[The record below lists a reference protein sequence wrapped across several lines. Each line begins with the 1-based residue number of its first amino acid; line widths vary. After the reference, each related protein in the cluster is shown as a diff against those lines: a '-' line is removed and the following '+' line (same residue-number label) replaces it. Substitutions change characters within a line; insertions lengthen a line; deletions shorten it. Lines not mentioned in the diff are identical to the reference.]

1 MVDIVEGLRAI
12 QDAQSNPKDQIPP
25 AGFKATVAIL
35 HHGSP
40 ANEYP
45 IGSFIQKIY
54 VFENIESK
62 GITGWCEILDTYNL
76 VRNGLII
83 GEELLYL
90 KFMTA
95 GVDIAGLNED
105 EWLVDFTEE
114 PLYVHKIEDMTDAQ
128 TQTGGKTQSAITY
141 KLHFMSPELIRNNR
155 IKISKTL
162 QGTYTDIIKKILT
175 TELKSTKA
183 LQATET
189 EDLKHII
196 IPNIKPF
203 QAIDLMTQ
211 SCQSISKGDTD
222 DTAEFTS
229 AVDRIITKTVQGE
242 MWKGRMTDYNFWET
256 SKGYKLMPTI
266 SPDLDV
272 DFTVTVGG
280 SLATPSYLGEMTTAL
295 SYSYDFHGD
304 TYMSTKAGMWAAKQ
318 ITHDSTN
325 KYVNTYQSNYLT
337 SIKDSLNSYV
347 SETPVYTPSGDKE
360 KNILGEDRRIT
371 DFPDSIVMM
380 DTYNSGSVTN
390 IDKRSGDVTVPWA
403 LDPYTLD
410 LRKMMQVNH
419 ALNYYTMTLRIPGNS
434 ALYAG
439 MNIKLDLPDVG
450 RGSGFRQLKQA
461 REVWENRL
469 DNIWKIKKLVHVID
483 ASQENLTYYCDLEL
497 SNSLRAIDKKLPAY
511 DGLGS
516 INF

>member
-1 MVDIVEGLRAI
+1 MVDIVAGLKAI
-12 QDAQSNPKDQIPP
+12 QEAQSNPKDQIPS
-25 AGFKATVAIL
+25 ASFKATVAVL

-54 VFENIESK
+54 VFEDIERK
-62 GITGWCEILDTYNL
+62 GITGWLEILDTYNL

-105 EWLVDFTEE
+105 EWVVDFTEE
-114 PLYVHKIEDMTDAQ
+114 PLYVHKIEDMTDAK
-128 TQTGGKTQSAITY
+128 TQTGGDVQSAITY
-141 KLHFMSPELIRNNR
+141 KLHFMSPELLKNSR
-155 IKISKTL
+155 IKVSRTL
-162 QGTYTDIIKKILT
+162 QGTYTDMIKKVLK
-175 TELKSTKA
+175 TELKSTKPI
-183 LQATET
+183 QATET

-211 SCQSISKGDTD
+211 SCQSIPIGDTD
-222 DTAEFTS
+222 DTAQFTAS
-229 AVDRIITKTVQGE
+229 PDRIITKTVQGE

-266 SPDLDV
+266 SPDLDI
-272 DFTVTVGG
+272 DFTLTVGG
-280 SLATPSYLGEMTTAL
+280 APATPSYLGEMTT
-295 SYSYDFHGD
+295 SVSHSYDFHGD
-304 TYMSTKAGMWAAKQ
+304 TYISARAGMLGAKQ

-325 KYVNTYQSNYLT
+325 KYVNIYQSNYLT
-337 SIKDSLNSYV
+337 SIKDTLNSYV
-347 SETPVYTPSGDKE
+347 SETPVYSPSGDME
-360 KNILGEDRRIT
+360 KNILGEDCRIT
-371 DFPDSIVMM
+371 DFPNSVVLM

-390 IDKRSGDVTVPWA
+390 IDKRNGDVTVPWA

-419 ALNYYTMTLRIPGNS
+419 ALNYYTMTVRVPGNS

-450 RGSGFRQLKQA
+450 RGSGFRQLKEA
-461 REVWENRL
+461 REMWENRL
-469 DNIWKIKKLVHVID
+469 DNLWKIKKLVHVVD
-483 ASQENLTYYCDLEL
+483 TTQENLTYYCDLEL

-511 DGLGS
+511 GGLGS
-516 INF
+516 INY